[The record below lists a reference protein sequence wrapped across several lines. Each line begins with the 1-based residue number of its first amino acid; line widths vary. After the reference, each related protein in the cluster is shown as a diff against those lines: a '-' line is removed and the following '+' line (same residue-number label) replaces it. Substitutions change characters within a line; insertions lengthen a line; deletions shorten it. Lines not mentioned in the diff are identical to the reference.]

1 MTQRAEAEC
10 AEDSLGWTEGKEVF
24 LKGDFKPNNFFS
36 CSLEGLEGVGGNME
50 RTGTRGQSSV
60 SPLGPPRVNG

>member
-50 RTGTRGQSSV
+50 RTGTRG
-60 SPLGPPRVNG
+60 